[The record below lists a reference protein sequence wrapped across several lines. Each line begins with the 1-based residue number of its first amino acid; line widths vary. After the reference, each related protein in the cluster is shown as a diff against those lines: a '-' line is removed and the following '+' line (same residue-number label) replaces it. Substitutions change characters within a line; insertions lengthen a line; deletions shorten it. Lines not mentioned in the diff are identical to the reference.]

1 MISEF
6 SLWELLKATALLLLI
21 GLALYG
27 VAALLMTAAGL
38 PYVP

>member
-1 MISEF
+1 MTSEF
-6 SLWELLKATALLLLI
+6 TIWALIKATALLLLI

>member
-1 MISEF
+1 MNEF
-6 SLWELLKATALLLLI
+6 TWIQLAKATALLLLI